1 MSELPKERPFDEGQK
16 ADGPNLE
23 RLMAGYQQADRASAE
38 LLMET
43 LSPMLTRFFMSTTD
57 GRQNCDDLV
66 QETLL
71 RIHRARHSYRPPDP
85 VLPWVFAIARH
96 VRVDQFRKR
105 RRTELHEEAV
115 EPEVLARHETASP
128 GGGSRSEMDVPDFKS
143 LVSPLPDSQKQVLT
157 MLKVFGM
164 SVEEVAR
171 ATSSS
176 VGSVKQKAHRA
187 YDRLRELLQNPRN
200 PENAERRR

>member
-1 MSELPKERPFDEGQK
+1 MSELPTENPFGDRQK
-16 ADGPNLE
+16 ADSPSLE

-38 LLMET
+38 LLMES

-57 GRQNCDDLV
+57 GRQNCADLV

-71 RIHRARHSYRPPDP
+71 RIHRARHSYRSPDP

-105 RRTELHEEAV
+105 RRTEIHEQAV
-115 EPEVLARHETASP
+115 EPEVLARQETASV
-128 GGGSRSEMDVPDFKS
+128 GGGESLPDFDS
-143 LVSPLPDSQKQVLT
+143 LVSALPESQKQVVT
-157 MLKVFGM
+157 MLKVLGM

-187 YDRLRELLQNPRN
+187 YDRLREILQNPGS
-200 PENAERRR
+200 PEKAGRR

>member
-1 MSELPKERPFDEGQK
+1 MSESPTERPSGERQK
-16 ADGPNLE
+16 ADTPNLE
-23 RLMAGYQQADRASAE
+23 RLMTGYQQADRASAQV
-38 LLMET
+38 LMEM

-57 GRQNCDDLV
+57 GRQDCDDLV

-71 RIHRARHSYRPPDP
+71 RIHRARHSYRSPDP

-105 RRTELHEEAV
+105 RRTETHEEAV
-115 EPEVLARHETASP
+115 EPEVLARYETASP
-128 GGGSRSEMDVPDFKS
+128 SGKDLPDFDS
-143 LVSPLPDSQKQVLT
+143 LVSVLPESQKQVLT

-187 YDRLRELLQNPRN
+187 YGRLREILQNPGN
-200 PENAERRR
+200 PEKAERR

>member
-1 MSELPKERPFDEGQK
+1 
-16 ADGPNLE
+16 
-23 RLMAGYQQADRASAE
+23 MAGYQQADRASAE
-38 LLMET
+38 LLMES

-57 GRQNCDDLV
+57 GRQNCADLV

-71 RIHRARHSYRPPDP
+71 RIHRARHSYRAPDP

-105 RRTELHEEAV
+105 RRTEMHEQAV
-115 EPEVLARHETASP
+115 EPEVLARQETASVS
-128 GGGSRSEMDVPDFKS
+128 GGENLPDFDS
-143 LVSPLPDSQKQVLT
+143 LVSALPESQKQVVT

-187 YDRLRELLQNPRN
+187 YDRLREILQNPGS
-200 PENAERRR
+200 PEKVARR

>member
-1 MSELPKERPFDEGQK
+1 MSELPIERSSEGQLK
-16 ADGPNLE
+16 AGDPNLE

-38 LLMET
+38 LLMES

-57 GRQNCDDLV
+57 GRQNCADLV

-71 RIHRARHSYRPPDP
+71 RIHRARHSYRAPDP

-105 RRTELHEEAV
+105 RRTEMHEQAV
-115 EPEVLARHETASP
+115 EPEVLARQETASVS
-128 GGGSRSEMDVPDFKS
+128 GGENLPDFDS
-143 LVSPLPDSQKQVLT
+143 LVSALPESQKQVVT

-187 YDRLRELLQNPRN
+187 YDRLREILQNPGS
-200 PENAERRR
+200 PEKVARR